1 MILKCLHF
9 PQVWFQNARAKFRR
23 NIMRQDGSGQPQNL
37 APGMHNPMNTP
48 GMHTPNSSN
57 ESDVTPSHALEDM
70 HNMTFAELY

>member
-1 MILKCLHF
+1 MNVAKF
-9 PQVWFQNARAKFRR
+9 QVWFQNARAKFRR
-23 NIMRQDGSGQPQNL
+23 NIMRQDGGIQNPNMLNQACITSLGQS
-37 APGMHNPMNTP
+37 

>member
-1 MILKCLHF
+1 
-9 PQVWFQNARAKFRR
+9 
-23 NIMRQDGSGQPQNL
+23 MRQDGNGQNP
-37 APGMHNPMNTP
+37 PGMPGTMGTP